1 MIFINQF
8 HIALIHPLPLILP
21 LNVILHTIL
30 TLRNRFYCLTIVM
43 GLTYP
48 QNLTYLSKLFDGN
61 VMEFQGHSE
70 YDIYLPGC
78 VNSLHRFLH
87 HSSSDILPAY
97 SDLHDSD

>member
-48 QNLTYLSKLFDGN
+48 QNMTYLSKIF
-61 VMEFQGHSE
+61 SE
-70 YDIYLPGC
+70 NIIAFLYSPII
-78 VNSLHRFLH
+78 SLDTRSAAFTVPHRISMFR
-87 HSSSDILPAY
+87 SSPPR
-97 SDLHDSD
+97 